1 VLSKKPD
8 GVLGPEKQY
17 AVVLLNEEQVQQLMG
32 GRPAARPIN
41 RGYTVR
47 DVHSRFLRL
56 KRQTTAIAIA
66 LLVLGVGA
74 FVWFMVPQPAV
85 ASIFAWKET
94 ADAPVLPTGPSFSV
108 TVASLDSSDA
118 AGSAATRVRSLG
130 LPVFTRLSPDRNQLH
145 QAMVGP
151 YASLDEAER
160 MQRRLARTG
169 MSGARI
175 FVDESLRNVPR
186 SEVPQGIPD
195 SNPSVLL
202 IGAPD
207 RVTLVVEMP
216 SEPRQV
222 RSRRSDGLMDLDV
235 GPMPNPV
242 YAQQWVAPE
251 GVHLVERVA
260 IESAAP
266 SENGQFLRAHIAL
279 PEFAHANVRSEGK
292 RVYVDLTWPLAQQP
306 DKTYPPPSARFAAAE
321 RPEPAVAPAPASP
334 APAAPSSRIAALP
347 AASAARVPSSRTTAP
362 PAASAAPAPSS
373 RMTAPP
379 AAPSPVNSRAEQQ
392 YAQAVR
398 PIVDR
403 LTEIKPFLLSAS
415 QSGTPEVLK
424 ALDDTLSM
432 LDGSLKGLRPPAS
445 AADQHQM
452 LTEVLRTARRALAP
466 GFTGD
471 RQALA
476 HQAVG
481 MFEASTVAVTPTN

>member
-1 VLSKKPD
+1 MLSKKPD
-8 GVLGPEKQY
+8 GVLDPEKQY

-32 GRPAARPIN
+32 GRPATRPVN
-41 RGYTVR
+41 RGYSVR

-56 KRQTTAIAIA
+56 KRQTTAVAIT
-66 LLVLGVGA
+66 LLVLGIGA

-94 ADAPVLPTGPSFSV
+94 EDDPFLPTGASFSV

-130 LPVFTRLSPDRNQLH
+130 LPVFTRLSPDKSQLH

-160 MQRRLARTG
+160 VQRRLSRAG

-186 SEVPQGIPD
+186 SEAPQGIPD
-195 SNPSVLL
+195 SNPNVLL

-216 SEPRQV
+216 TEPRQV

-260 IESAAP
+260 IESAPP
-266 SENGQFLRAHIAL
+266 SENGQFLRAHIAV
-279 PEFAHANVRSEGK
+279 PAFAHANVRSEGK
-292 RVYVDLTWPLAQQP
+292 RVYVDFTWPLTQQP
-306 DKTYPPPSARFAAAE
+306 EKATAQPSSAQFAAG
-321 RPEPAVAPAPASP
+321 EPADPAPTVSSLP
-334 APAAPSSRIAALP
+334 APAAPSMSAPTPAPATRP
-347 AASAARVPSSRTTAP
+347 AAAP
-362 PAASAAPAPSS
+362 TPASARPTPAPTSAQSS
-373 RMTAPP
+373 P
-379 AAPSPVNSRAEQQ
+379 ATTRADQQ
-392 YAQAVR
+392 YVQAVG

-415 QSGTPEVLK
+415 QSGSPEVLK

-432 LDGSLKGLRPPAS
+432 LETSLKGLHPPAS

-452 LTEVLRTARRALAP
+452 LSEVLRTARRALNP
-466 GFTGD
+466 TFSGD
-471 RQALA
+471 RHAQAQ
-476 HQAVG
+476 QAVG
-481 MFEASTVAVTPTN
+481 MFEASTVAVTTN